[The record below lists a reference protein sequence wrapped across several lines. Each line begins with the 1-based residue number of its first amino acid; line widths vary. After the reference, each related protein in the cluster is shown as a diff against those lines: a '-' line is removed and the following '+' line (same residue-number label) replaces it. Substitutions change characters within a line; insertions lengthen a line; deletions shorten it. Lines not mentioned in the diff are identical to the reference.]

1 MAQSREQEILAKAT
15 PRPWTDENVS
25 VCDEGLSM
33 EEYSANQDLM
43 CLAVNSYEADQ
54 ELIRKLIKYALIA
67 LVTEA
72 IGNFV
77 CTSCDHPLR
86 LHLDEYGCEQEGPD
100 IAGNEGVP
108 AHASGPCG
116 CVGGSP
122 AEDALIEAL
131 KAAKKG

>member
-1 MAQSREQEILAKAT
+1 MTDREQQILAKAT
-15 PRPWTDENVS
+15 PRPWTDE
-25 VCDEGLSM
+25 
-33 EEYSANQDLM
+33 DLM
-43 CLAVNSYEADQ
+43 CLAVNSCEADQ
-54 ELIRKLIKYALIA
+54 ELIRKL
-67 LVTEA
+67 TEA

>member
-1 MAQSREQEILAKAT
+1 MCATKLKDAIGQYSPRPRGKEGSEMAQSRE
-15 PRPWTDENVS
+15 
-25 VCDEGLSM
+25 
-33 EEYSANQDLM
+33 
-43 CLAVNSYEADQ
+43 
-54 ELIRKLIKYALIA
+54 ELIRKL
-67 LVTEA
+67 TEA

-100 IAGNEGVP
+100 IEGNEGVP

-131 KAAKKG
+131 RAAKKARE